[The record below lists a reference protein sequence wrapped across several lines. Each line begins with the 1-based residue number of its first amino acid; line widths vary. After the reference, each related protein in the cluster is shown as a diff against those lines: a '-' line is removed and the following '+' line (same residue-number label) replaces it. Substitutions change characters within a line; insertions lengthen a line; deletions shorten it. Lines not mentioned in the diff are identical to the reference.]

1 MTIEE
6 IHIGDTVYVM
16 NDNKVMMGLVK
27 GIEALTDNSKNL
39 KNPKDFILPND
50 CIVIITR
57 LYQNNHP
64 IQGINYRI
72 EVGNYKSRFEFHS
85 SKCFKTKQEL
95 LDSL

>member
-64 IQGINYRI
+64 TQGINYSI
-72 EVGNYKSRFEFHS
+72 EICDSTNRLKFHS

>member
-6 IHIGDTVYVM
+6 IHIGDTVYIM

-39 KNPKDFILPND
+39 KNPKDFILPHD
-50 CIVIITR
+50 CIVIITK

-64 IQGINYRI
+64 TQGINYRI